1 LNALANIVSTNHAG
15 VCQRVPDILPTRM
28 TPLFQRASRPQSKFE
43 PHKQQRSSAA
53 GNYNVVA
60 AVIVPITWTE
70 GHGETGKMMLRELHR
85 VVARGVHYGDALER
99 HVVDLAQ
106 RYRPVPPAEEL

>member
-1 LNALANIVSTNHAG
+1 
-15 VCQRVPDILPTRM
+15 
-28 TPLFQRASRPQSKFE
+28 
-43 PHKQQRSSAA
+43 
-53 GNYNVVA
+53 
-60 AVIVPITWTE
+60 
-70 GHGETGKMMLRELHR
+70 MMLRELHR